1 MIDTKRKGR
10 NMWCENCNRLTR
22 HICVG
27 VDEKDC
33 VNKDEDGRVHTGKL
47 VHFQCS
53 KCGEYKMINRWS

>member
-1 MIDTKRKGR
+1 
-10 NMWCENCNRLTR
+10 MWCENCNRLTR